1 MRKGRS
7 AEDVRKLWLK
17 VQRGY
22 ETLLDA
28 KMKLRYDSSLPFDD
42 EIPTKEMCNTDE
54 KFYELFDAT
63 FRRNSTWSTK
73 FPYLDPVDG
82 IKKCPVLG
90 DASTDMKEVDAF
102 YKFWTNF
109 ESWRVFDHFAKH
121 NIEAIKQAGDRYQKR
136 KMEKENTDEV
146 KVHAKQEHKRL
157 IELVE
162 TARKLDPRI
171 QGAEQAAID
180 AKNAVKNAAAK
191 KKAEEK
197 AAV

>member
-1 MRKGRS
+1 
-7 AEDVRKLWLK
+7 
-17 VQRGY
+17 
-22 ETLLDA
+22 
-28 KMKLRYDSSLPFDD
+28 
-42 EIPTKEMCNTDE
+42 
-54 KFYELFDAT
+54 
-63 FRRNSTWSTK
+63 
-73 FPYLDPVDG
+73 
-82 IKKCPVLG
+82 
-90 DASTDMKEVDAF
+90 MKEVDAF